1 MIFDADRHRSIERSS
16 SRSNWPFAR
25 SQSTDRSLVRRS
37 VHLLMSES
45 NSNISQM
52 DSEVKPAFLVLVT
65 RHEIDFEPFFRII
78 I

>member
-1 MIFDADRHRSIERSS
+1 MVLVSLILFVIIFDADRHRSIERSS

-45 NSNISQM
+45 NSNLSQM
-52 DSEVKPAFLVLVT
+52 DSEVRTAF
-65 RHEIDFEPFFRII
+65 
-78 I
+78 